1 MVSPIDL
8 ITISSCVLFTLIT
21 QSIPEK
27 KKQNGSISNNI
38 FGKFKEP
45 RIKTN
50 AVLIFSLE
58 DSFLLNSTVSP
69 MKIIDA
75 NSNIIIPVENRNVLE
90 MYLYISEFKFTF

>member
-1 MVSPIDL
+1 M
-8 ITISSCVLFTLIT
+8 T

-38 FGKFKEP
+38 FGKFKEL

-50 AVLIFSLE
+50 AVLTFSLD

-69 MKIIDA
+69 IKIIDA
-75 NSNIIIPVENRNVLE
+75 NSDIIIAVEKRNVLE
-90 MYLYISEFKFTF
+90 MYLYISEFKFTFKPF